1 MPTVNFTSLLG
12 LALPTTGDLSG
23 TWGDEVNNY
32 ITSYLDASVAGALT
46 VNADTTLTKTTGS
59 ALGATSSQYAIL
71 IASGHSTNITITAPA
86 TSKSYLVVNKSGTYT
101 VKIRGAGPTT
111 GVTVA
116 ANKAAVVAWDGS
128 DFALVASTD
137 TISTTAANTFTATQ
151 TFNGTTATKAVQ
163 LLNAAE
169 TVNVLGAAP
178 SSTQNFYVNSG
189 SVQFAN
195 ANTANNWTLN
205 VAFSSGTTL
214 NTAMLVGDSVT
225 IAFLAQNGGTAYYQT
240 GFNIDGAST
249 TVKWLGGTAP
259 SSGNTNSVD
268 AYTFTIIKT
277 ASATYTVLGS
287 QSRYA

>member
-1 MPTVNFTSLLG
+1 MPTTNFTSLLG

-128 DFALVASTD
+128 DFALVATTD
-137 TISTTAANTFTATQ
+137 TVSTAVANTFTATQ

-195 ANTANNWTLN
+195 VNTANNWTLN
-205 VAFSSGTTL
+205 VAFSSGTAL
-214 NTAMLVGDSVT
+214 NTAMSVGDSVT

-240 GFNIDGAST
+240 AFNIDGSSA

>member
-1 MPTVNFTSLLG
+1 MPTTNFTSLLG

-101 VKIRGAGPTT
+101 VKIRGAGPTA

-116 ANKAAVVAWDGS
+116 VNKAAVVAWDGS
-128 DFALVASTD
+128 DFALVATTD
-137 TISTTAANTFTATQ
+137 TVSTAVANTFTATQ

-195 ANTANNWTLN
+195 VNTANNWTLN
-205 VAFSSGTTL
+205 VAFSSGTAL
-214 NTAMLVGDSVT
+214 NTAMSVGDSVT

-240 GFNIDGAST
+240 AFNIDGSSA